1 MGASIEEQA
10 MSMAIG
16 QLLAY
21 LKVAVLAFALMAV
34 VWGIVKFIETRGRAE
49 IGDGDEA
56 ETD

>member
-10 MSMAIG
+10 MSMAAG

-34 VWGIVKFIETRGRAE
+34 VWGIVKFIESRGRAE
-49 IGDGDEA
+49 IDDRDEPDS
-56 ETD
+56 E